1 MAGRRRRRGRG
12 REAWGPGEHPARQT
26 PSRKGFG
33 FDTQEEDIHQA
44 SPPSLPPK
52 RIQGGLATSL
62 CPKPSL
68 RSPWPFSP
76 SVHLPSQRADWPPA
90 SPLICFS
97 DCHCARLSA
106 YDAVRLPVGRQAS
119 RGSGQVGCPSVCQSV
134 HRSCSLF
141 RHQVSLSVL
150 PVVRRPPSLSSTYWS
165 VCSLTVFL
173 VRPAAHL
180 SFSACAFP
188 LSTCQGVTLAFL
200 SVCPSVNLV
209 LPTPHSSPCVE
220 TALLITKTHL
230 CLPWTRAGWPPVK
243 QSRQAS
249 QPRAAPPQPSSSR
262 VPTPSL
268 HSTAAP
274 FFWLPHP
281 LSQPWNV
288 IERFSRRYLGKTR
301 FKLMVKIRFYD
312 SISVLFLDR
321 FSPLALSINSGRL
334 FSAVFMVM
342 QVNV

>member
-1 MAGRRRRRGRG
+1 MLSVCLSVVRLLVGQVRLAVLL
-12 REAWGPGEHPARQT
+12 
-26 PSRKGFG
+26 SV
-33 FDTQEEDIHQA
+33 
-44 SPPSLPPK
+44 SLS
-52 RIQGGLATSL
+52 IGLALCFAIRSL
-62 CPKPSL
+62 CPS
-68 RSPWPFSP
+68 
-76 SVHLPSQRADWPPA
+76 SQW
-90 SPLICFS
+90 S
-97 DCHCARLSA
+97 DGL
-106 YDAVRLPVGRQAS
+106 
-119 RGSGQVGCPSVCQSV
+119 
-134 HRSCSLF
+134 
-141 RHQVSLSVL
+141 
-150 PVVRRPPSLSSTYWS
+150 PSLSSTYWS